1 MTTFTQP
8 LAGATRPAATI
19 ERDGIE
25 RDGGA
30 LSGLRASLREWRNAF
45 RAAGRT
51 PTATGMD
58 PVVLYMFGR
67 D

>member
-8 LAGATRPAATI
+8 LAGATRRAATI
-19 ERDGIE
+19 ERDSS
-25 RDGGA
+25 A
-30 LSGLRASLREWRNAF
+30 LSGLRTSLREWRNAF

-58 PVVLYMFGR
+58 PIALYMFGR

>member
-8 LAGATRPAATI
+8 LAGATRPATTVGR
-19 ERDGIE
+19 EP
-25 RDGGA
+25 GA
-30 LSGLRASLREWRNAF
+30 LSSLRTSLREWGNAF
-45 RAAGRT
+45 RSAGRT
-51 PTATGMD
+51 PTSTGMD

>member
-8 LAGATRPAATI
+8 LAGATRPTATI
-19 ERDGIE
+19 ERDGT
-25 RDGGA
+25 
-30 LSGLRASLREWRNAF
+30 LSGLRTTLREWRNAF